1 MSTDIKYPYKKPEIW
16 GGIECTIN
24 RVNDKYRDQLAL
36 CGHYSRED
44 DILKISQLG
53 IRKIRYPVLWEY
65 HCAGNET
72 HWDWTATQLEKL
84 KALHLEPIV
93 TLLHH
98 GSGPKHT
105 DLLDK
110 KFPLQF
116 AAYAKEVAEKF
127 PGLRYF
133 TPVNE
138 PLTTARFSGLYGFWY
153 PHHRNEKSFAEILLN
168 EVEGIV
174 RAMQEIRKIIPH
186 AELIQ
191 TEDLAKTHSTSALDY
206 QAAFENRRR
215 WLTYDLLCG
224 KVNSKHFFWKYF
236 IALGIKP
243 SRLSFFVDNPT
254 PPSVMGFNYYITS
267 ERYLDQD
274 IANYPAF
281 THGGN
286 GRHIYADTEA
296 VRTGHNEGIPGLLT
310 EAWNRYRIPLAV
322 TECYLHCT
330 REEQVRWLK
339 EVWDE
344 CCGLNNK
351 GIPIVA
357 LTAWSLIGAFDWN
370 SLLTREAND
379 YEPGAFIIS
388 NGELRPTLLS
398 QAIRGLAVNGEYKHP
413 LLANKGWWHR
423 LSKKSEQQTN
433 THTVNSSPLLI
444 FGRNG
449 MLGAEMMKTCGAR
462 GIEYIAFSKEDL
474 DILDAEEIKNAI
486 EKFKPWAIINA
497 TGFVN
502 VDEAELHPSECF
514 AINALAPEMLGQI
527 CQAYGL
533 PLMGFSTDLVFDGSK
548 SSPYYEE
555 DPVLPINTYGASKAA
570 GEKLMIAAN
579 SSALV
584 IRSSVFFGTTDK
596 FSFVDAVKEA
606 MEQGSTFYTPHD
618 VLVSPTYL
626 PDLCNAALDLF
637 IDGLS
642 GIWHLTNEGSTT
654 WADFA
659 YDIATRLR
667 LGTNN
672 LVSKP
677 VDEMGWKARRPRNS
691 VLQSEKGVFLP
702 PLENALDR
710 YLELK

>member
-1 MSTDIKYPYKKPEIW
+1 MLTDIKYPFKKPEIW

-24 RVNDKYRDQLAL
+24 RVNDQYRDQLDL
-36 CGHYSRED
+36 CGHYIRED
-44 DILKISQLG
+44 DIQQFSKLG

-65 HCAGNET
+65 HCAGKES
-72 HWDWTATQLEKL
+72 HWDWTAGQLEKL
-84 KALHLEPIV
+84 KTFQIDPVV

-98 GSGPKHT
+98 GSGPEHT
-105 DLLDK
+105 DLLNE
-110 KFPLQF
+110 KFPAQF

-127 PGLRYF
+127 PGLKYF
-133 TPVNE
+133 TPINE
-138 PLTTARFSGLYGFWY
+138 PLTTARFSGLYGLWY
-153 PHHRNEKSFAEILLN
+153 PHHRNEKSFAEMLLN

-174 RAMQEIRKIIPH
+174 RAMMEIRKVIPH

-191 TEDLAKTHSTSALDY
+191 TEDLAKTHSTPLLRY
-206 QAAFENRRR
+206 QADFENNRR

-224 KVNSKHFFWKYF
+224 KVNTRHYFWKYF
-236 IALGIKP
+236 ISLGIKP
-243 SRLSFFVDNPT
+243 SRLSFFLDNPT

-274 IANYPAF
+274 TENYPLF

-296 VRTGHNEGIPGLLT
+296 VRTGHSVGIAGLLT

-330 REEQVRWLK
+330 REEQARWLK

-344 CCGLNNK
+344 CCRLNKN

-357 LTAWSLIGAFDWN
+357 LTAWSLMGAFDWN
-370 SLLTREAND
+370 SLLTRQAND

-398 QAIRGLAVNGEYKHP
+398 KVIQGLAIDGEYNHP
-413 LLANKGWWHR
+413 LLENKGWWHR
-423 LSKKSEQQTN
+423 LSEKSQQQSAAGIGT
-433 THTVNSSPLLI
+433 SSPLLI
-444 FGRNG
+444 FGRKG
-449 MLGAEMMKTCGAR
+449 MLGMAMMKSCLAR
-462 GIEYIAFSKEDL
+462 GIEYIAFSKEEL
-474 DILDAEEIKNAI
+474 NILDAAGIKNTI
-486 EKFKPWAIINA
+486 EHYKPWAIINA

-502 VDEAELHPSECF
+502 VDEAELYPSECF
-514 AINALAPEMLGQI
+514 AINAHAPELLGQI

-548 SSPYYEE
+548 SSPYHEE

-579 SSALV
+579 SSALI
-584 IRSSVFFGTTDK
+584 IRSSAFFGTGDK
-596 FSFVDAVKEA
+596 LSFVDAVKEA
-606 MEQGSTFYTPHD
+606 MELGNTFYMPDD

-659 YDIATRLR
+659 YDIAARLR

-691 VLQSEKGVFLP
+691 VLQSEKGVALP
-702 PLENALDR
+702 TLENALDR

>member
-1 MSTDIKYPYKKPEIW
+1 MSTGIKYPYKRPEIW

-36 CGHYSRED
+36 CGHYTRED
-44 DILKISQLG
+44 DNLKISQLG

-65 HCAGNET
+65 HCAGNEL
-72 HWDWTATQLEKL
+72 HWDWTAKQLEKF
-84 KALHLEPIV
+84 KALRIDPIV

-110 KFPLQF
+110 KFPVQF

-127 PGLRYF
+127 PGLKYF
-133 TPVNE
+133 TPINE
-138 PLTTARFSGLYGFWY
+138 PLTTARFSGLYGLWY
-153 PHHRNEKSFAEILLN
+153 PHHCNEKSFAEILIN

-174 RAMQEIRKIIPH
+174 RAMKEIRKVIPD

-191 TEDLAKTHSTSALDY
+191 TEDLAKTHSTPLLGY
-206 QAAFENRRR
+206 QAAFENKRR

-224 KVNSKHFFWKYF
+224 KVNTKHFFWKYL
-236 IALGIKP
+236 IGLGIKP
-243 SRLSFFVDNPT
+243 SRLSFFLDNPT

-267 ERYLDQD
+267 ERYLDENT
-274 IANYPAF
+274 ACYPEF

-296 VRTGHNEGIPGLLT
+296 VRTGKTEGIASLLT
-310 EAWNRYRIPLAV
+310 EAWKRYRIPLAV

-344 CCGLNNK
+344 CCGLTNN

-357 LTAWSLIGAFDWN
+357 ITAWSLLGAFDWN
-370 SLLTREAND
+370 SLLTRETND

-398 QAIRGLAVNGEYKHP
+398 TAIKGLADNGEYNHP
-413 LLANKGWWHR
+413 LLENKGWWHR
-423 LSKKSEQQTN
+423 VSGKSQQVAACISK
-433 THTVNSSPLLI
+433 SSPLLI
-444 FGRNG
+444 FGRKG
-449 MLGAEMMKTCGAR
+449 MLGMAMMKSCLAR
-462 GIEYIAFSKEDL
+462 GIEYIAFSKEEL
-474 DILDAEEIKNAI
+474 NILDAAEIKNAI
-486 EKFKPWAIINA
+486 EHYKPWAIINA

-502 VDEAELHPSECF
+502 VDEAELYPSECF
-514 AINALAPEMLGQI
+514 AINAHAPELLGQI

-548 SSPYYEE
+548 SSPYHEE
-555 DPVLPINTYGASKAA
+555 DPVLPINTYGASKAE

-579 SSALV
+579 SSALI
-584 IRSSVFFGTTDK
+584 IRSSAFFGTGDK
-596 FSFVDAVKEA
+596 LSFVDAVKEA
-606 MEQGSTFYTPHD
+606 MELGNTFYMPQD

-642 GIWHLTNEGSTT
+642 GIWHLTNDGSTT
-654 WADFA
+654 WADLAF
-659 YDIATRLR
+659 DIASRLR

-677 VDEMGWKARRPRNS
+677 VEEMGWKARRPRNS
-691 VLQSEKGVFLP
+691 VLQSEKGVALP
-702 PLENALDR
+702 SLENALDR